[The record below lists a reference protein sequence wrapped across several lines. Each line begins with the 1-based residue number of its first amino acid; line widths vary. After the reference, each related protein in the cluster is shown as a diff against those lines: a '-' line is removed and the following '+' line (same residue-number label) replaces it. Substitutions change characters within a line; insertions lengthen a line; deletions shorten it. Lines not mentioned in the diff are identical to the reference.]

1 MLDYKRVFI
10 GSVCN
15 NDCVYC
21 PHEIRQS
28 RPLQEIEAEL
38 GAGAGRDGIEIYGGE
53 PLERFDFSRL
63 VTMARALNRR
73 VKVVTNGRALAKPE
87 VVRSAVEA
95 GATGFEVKL
104 WGPRE
109 DVHDGLTGK
118 PGSFYET
125 LQGIS
130 NARGLFEKAYLAIRA
145 KVCRENIDR
154 LADISR
160 IAASFR
166 VDRLIIEPVDPE
178 LSVKEAE
185 QSIKLAI
192 ETAITNR
199 VWAMTEGIPLCA
211 MRGYEPHVGEAVFPR
226 PSERVKVEACSR
238 CPCDGVCDGVSPLL
252 ADKFAE
258 EAEPAENVDIVEDL
272 RSIRDERKAESPAR
286 SV

>member
-1 MLDYKRVFI
+1 MLDYKRIFI

-21 PHEIRQS
+21 LHEVRQS
-28 RPLQEIEAEL
+28 RSLQEIEAEL
-38 GAGAGRDGIEIYGGE
+38 VAGVGRDGIEIYGGE

-63 VTMARALNRR
+63 VSAAKALNRR
-73 VKVVTNGRALAKPE
+73 VKVVTNGRALSRQEA
-87 VVRSAVEA
+87 VRSAAEA
-95 GATGFEVKL
+95 GVTGFEVKL
-104 WGPRE
+104 WGASAE
-109 DVHDGLTGK
+109 LHDGLTRR
-118 PGSFYET
+118 PGSFYEA

-130 NARGLFEKAYLAIRA
+130 NARSLCGETYLAIRA
-145 KVCRENIDR
+145 MACRENVDR

-178 LSVKEAE
+178 LSLKEAE

-199 VWAMTEGIPLCA
+199 VWAMTEGIPLCS
-211 MRGYEPHVGEAVFPR
+211 MDGYEHHVGEAVFPR
-226 PSERVKVEACSR
+226 PSERAKVEACSR
-238 CPCDGVCDGVSPLL
+238 CAYDGVCDGVSPLL
-252 ADKFAE
+252 AGKFAG
-258 EAEPAENVDIVEDL
+258 EAEPAENGDIVEDL